1 MKLMWFLINLI
12 KFVFINC
19 SDSSPG
25 SQLVSEEFN
34 IDWDWYVSSQ
44 KGMIVAQIDA
54 RGTGYQGELLR
65 STIKNHLG
73 SVEIE
78 DQLGVLKYLRDNLK
92 FIDPTRICAYGW
104 GYGGYAATMILAEDS
119 QRILQCAFAV
129 NPIVSFAYHSELTIF
144 HLKNKNIIKT
154 SLIN

>member
-1 MKLMWFLINLI
+1 
-12 KFVFINC
+12 
-19 SDSSPG
+19 
-25 SQLVSEEFN
+25 
-34 IDWDWYVSSQ
+34 
-44 KGMIVAQIDA
+44 MIVAQIDA

-65 STIKNHLG
+65 SAIKNKLG

-104 GYGGYAATMILAEDS
+104 GYGGYASAMILAEDS

-129 NPIVSFAYHSELTIF
+129 NPIVSFAYHSKFNFIKKFFEKLF
-144 HLKNKNIIKT
+144 MELKNIHNF
-154 SLIN
+154 LL

>member
-1 MKLMWFLINLI
+1 MNVISVSNSFI
-12 KFVFINC
+12 KCFTFFFPSNNC

-25 SQLVSEEFN
+25 SQLVSEEFKV
-34 IDWDWYVSSQ
+34 DWNWYVSSQ

-54 RGTGYQGELLR
+54 RGTGYQGELLL
-65 STIKNHLG
+65 SQIKNKLG
-73 SVEIE
+73 NVEIE

-104 GYGGYAATMILAEDS
+104 GYGGYAAAMILAEDS

-129 NPIVSFAYHSELTIF
+129 NPIVSFAF
-144 HLKNKNIIKT
+144 HRKY
-154 SLIN
+154 

>member
-1 MKLMWFLINLI
+1 M
-12 KFVFINC
+12 C
-19 SDSSPG
+19 
-25 SQLVSEEFN
+25 
-34 IDWDWYVSSQ
+34 SQ

-65 STIKNHLG
+65 SQIKNKLG
-73 SVEIE
+73 NVEIE

-119 QRILQCAFAV
+119 QRILQCGFAI
-129 NPIVSFAYHSELTIF
+129 NPIVSFGYHCTYQTSP
-144 HLKNKNIIKT
+144 KIKY
-154 SLIN
+154 LL

>member
-1 MKLMWFLINLI
+1 M
-12 KFVFINC
+12 KFVFGNF

-25 SQLVSEEFN
+25 SQLVSEEYKV
-34 IDWDWYVSSQ
+34 DWNWYVCSQ

-65 STIKNHLG
+65 SQIKNHLG
-73 SVEIE
+73 NVEIE

-104 GYGGYAATMILAEDS
+104 GYGGYAAAMILAEDS

-129 NPIVSFAYHSELTIF
+129 NPIVSFGYHCTYISELCQKYF
-144 HLKNKNIIKT
+144 LFVFCPLNE
-154 SLIN
+154 L

>member
-1 MKLMWFLINLI
+1 M
-12 KFVFINC
+12 
-19 SDSSPG
+19 
-25 SQLVSEEFN
+25 SEEFKV
-34 IDWDWYVSSQ
+34 DWNWYVSSH

-65 STIKNHLG
+65 SQIKNKLG

-104 GYGGYAATMILAEDS
+104 GYGGYAATMVLADDS

-129 NPIVSFAYHSELTIF
+129 NPIVSFAYYSE
-144 HLKNKNIIKT
+144 
-154 SLIN
+154 

>member
-1 MKLMWFLINLI
+1 
-12 KFVFINC
+12 
-19 SDSSPG
+19 
-25 SQLVSEEFN
+25 
-34 IDWDWYVSSQ
+34 
-44 KGMIVAQIDA
+44 MIVAQIDA

-65 STIKNHLG
+65 SQIKNKLG

-104 GYGGYAATMILAEDS
+104 GYGGYAATMVLAEDS

-129 NPIVSFAYHSELTIF
+129 NPIVSFAYYSKYHILLLFSFGYEKRKFSKITELKRYNLSRIRND
-144 HLKNKNIIKT
+144 HKLYPICYCE
-154 SLIN
+154 

>member
-1 MKLMWFLINLI
+1 MLDKHCFYY
-12 KFVFINC
+12 FVRKPNYISFIH

-25 SQLVSEEFN
+25 SQLVSEQFN
-34 IDWDWYVSSQ
+34 IDWNWYVSSY

-54 RGTGYQGELLR
+54 RGTGFQGEMLR
-65 STIKNHLG
+65 SQIKNKLG

-119 QRILQCAFAV
+119 QRILQCAFAI
-129 NPIVSFAYHSELTIF
+129 NPIVSFAYHSKYLF
-144 HLKNKNIIKT
+144 VAL
-154 SLIN
+154 SLILVHHRK